1 MAKNRPSWLLIPGD
15 SLGQNNLI
23 KHLYYFG
30 WVWEPEYINEVTVAT
45 KDDEAKIDVY
55 LLAIGV
61 TGENMEKSHYLLR
74 NLLFRW

>member
-1 MAKNRPSWLLIPGD
+1 MPGD
-15 SLGQNNLI
+15 CFVENKLI
-23 KHLYYFG
+23 ERLYYFG

-61 TGENMEKSHYLLR
+61 KGKNMEKSHYLLR
-74 NLLFRW
+74 NLLFRWWIRNLTL